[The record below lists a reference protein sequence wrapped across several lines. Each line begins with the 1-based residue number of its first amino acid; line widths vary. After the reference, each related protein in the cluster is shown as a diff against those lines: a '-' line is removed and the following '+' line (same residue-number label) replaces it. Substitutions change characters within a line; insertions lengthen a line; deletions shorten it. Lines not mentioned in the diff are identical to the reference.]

1 MAIFNHKIITSVEI
15 SDRYIKLLQISS
27 RGTETKVIA
36 CVFKELSTTD
46 PEACA
51 TVLEGILKEYNIK
64 PKDLVLTIPRQSVT
78 IRNIK
83 LPSQNLREIDEM
95 VGFQAVK
102 QIPYPREE
110 IAYGYNIFGVDSE
123 RYSKIILVICHRDAT
138 ERPIGILNNCGL
150 NPTKVTL
157 SSFGLLNWFTLN
169 SELKERSK
177 GSPIIL
183 VDCDIGSSDI
193 AIAYDDKLIYTRGL
207 TFGSAEGQR
216 YHEKL
221 ADEIDKTL
229 PIYAKET
236 QAARPKEAVF
246 TGIISELAHSK
257 GELERAL
264 NMKVDF
270 IDSFMHIP
278 LNISSIFQP
287 NVTLASY
294 SSLIGTA
301 IGPEEVDLLPKAL
314 KLTKVAMTKKKELA
328 ISSILALVVIL
339 LVSFVIWS
347 KINQN
352 VNSLRRLEL
361 KLSDTTPLAS
371 KIEKMRLASD
381 VIKSQL
387 SKKSEAL
394 DVLNELHKIVPPQI
408 YLALYTYEEDKVE
421 LKGTAN
427 VLSDVFKLVTILEN
441 SPYFQNVEVRYATK
455 RKIGKQELVDFE
467 ITCPLSP
474 NAKEK
479 K

>member
-1 MAIFNHKIITSVEI
+1 MFNHKITTSVEI

-27 RGTETKVIA
+27 KGMEAKVIA
-36 CVFKELSTTD
+36 CVFKELSTTG

-51 TVLEGILKEYNIK
+51 TALEGILKEYNIK

-78 IRNIK
+78 IRDIR
-83 LPSQNLREIDEM
+83 LPSQNPREIDEM

-102 QIPYPREE
+102 QIPYPKEE
-110 IAYGYNIFGVDSE
+110 IAYGHNIFGVDSE
-123 RYSKIILVICHRDAT
+123 GYSKIILVICHRDAI
-138 ERPIGILNNCGL
+138 ERPIEILNNCGL

-169 SELKERSK
+169 SELKEKSR
-177 GSPIIL
+177 GLPVIL
-183 VDCDIGSSDI
+183 VDCDISTSDI
-193 AIAYDDKLIYTRGL
+193 AIVYNDKLIYTRGL

-216 YHEKL
+216 YYEKL

-236 QAARPKEAVF
+236 EAPRPKEAIF

-270 IDSFMHIP
+270 IDSFRHIP
-278 LNISSIFQP
+278 LSIPSIFQP

-314 KLTKVAMTKKKELA
+314 KLTKTAQTKKRELL
-328 ISSILALVVIL
+328 ISSILMLAVIISA
-339 LVSFVIWS
+339 SFMIWS
-347 KINQN
+347 KINQKMN
-352 VNSLRRLEL
+352 VLRRIEL
-361 KLSDTTPLAS
+361 KLNDTTPLAS
-371 KIEKMRLASD
+371 EIEKMRLASD

-387 SKKSEAL
+387 TKKSEAL

-408 YLALYTYEEDKVE
+408 YLALYTYEEGKVE
-421 LKGTAN
+421 LKGTAG

-467 ITCPLSP
+467 ITCPLS
-474 NAKEK
+474 AGTGK
-479 K
+479 KR